1 MLANILHI
9 TELPRKPYF
18 ALTTVLQKQLV
29 TMCMYSA
36 IFFLFFFSLANSL
49 QKSVCCTHMYVFGFF
64 KCLATW
70 ESFLAS
76 QSVDLHV
83 EEDSEDRP

>member
-9 TELPRKPYF
+9 TELPRKLYF
-18 ALTTVLQKQLV
+18 ALTIVPQKQIV
-29 TMCMYSA
+29 TMHMYCA
-36 IFFLFFFSLANSL
+36 FLF
-49 QKSVCCTHMYVFGFF
+49 VCLFF

-76 QSVDLHV
+76 QTVDFHV

>member
-1 MLANILHI
+1 MLANILPI

-18 ALTTVLQKQLV
+18 ALTIAPQKQLV

-36 IFFLFFFSLANSL
+36 IFFLLFLLGYQFYRNLSAIFICI
-49 QKSVCCTHMYVFGFF
+49 CCFF

-76 QSVDLHV
+76 QTVDLHV
-83 EEDSEDRP
+83 EEDSEDKP